1 MLIKFYLLDVR
12 TLPFDRLLQHLVGAS
27 YFTLINERYFR
38 LPFEQFIAQSLR
50 ELVAVGA
57 AEWHDGIV
65 ANRDT

>member
-1 MLIKFYLLDVR
+1 MCAR
-12 TLPFDRLLQHLVGAS
+12 CRSTGWLQHLAGAR

-38 LPFEQFIAQSLR
+38 LPFDQLIANSVH